1 MCAPIIEKGS
11 GLKNNIDFY
20 IGYSPER
27 INPGDKTH
35 SIEKINKIVAIDK
48 KVFYSKQSL

>member
-1 MCAPIIEKGS
+1 MSPTCLSGVTEKVCVPIIEKGS

-27 INPGDKTH
+27 INPGDKNTQYR
-35 SIEKINKIVAIDK
+35 KN
-48 KVFYSKQSL
+48 